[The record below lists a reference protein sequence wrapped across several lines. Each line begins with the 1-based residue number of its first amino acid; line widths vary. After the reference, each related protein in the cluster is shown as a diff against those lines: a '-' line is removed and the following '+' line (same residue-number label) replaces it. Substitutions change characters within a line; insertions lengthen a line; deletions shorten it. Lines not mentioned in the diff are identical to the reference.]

1 MQQYVIIAQD
11 GRDEEAPER
20 RKAIRPLHLEGAR
33 KLKANGQFVIGG
45 ATLNEHGGMTGSVMI
60 LQFETE
66 AQFKEWYSNEPYITQ
81 GVWKAIEIKHFRV
94 ADV

>member
-45 ATLNEHGGMTGSVMI
+45 ATLNEQGGMTGSVMI

-66 AQFKEWYSNEPYITQ
+66 EQFKEWYANEPYITQ

>member
-11 GRDEEAPER
+11 GRDEAAPER
-20 RKAIRPLHLEGAR
+20 RKEIRPLHLEGAR
-33 KLKANGQFVIGG
+33 KLKANGNFVIGG
-45 ATLNEHGGMTGSVMI
+45 ATLNEQGGMTGSVMI

-66 AQFKEWYSNEPYITQ
+66 EQFKEWYANEPYITQ

>member
-11 GRDEEAPER
+11 GRDEQAPER
-20 RKAIRPLHLEGAR
+20 RKEVRPLHLEGAR

-45 ATLNEHGGMTGSVMI
+45 ATLNEQGGMTGSVMI
-60 LQFETE
+60 VQFETE
-66 AQFKEWYSNEPYITQ
+66 DQFKEWYANEPYITK
-81 GVWKAIEIKHFRV
+81 GVWKVIEIKHFKV